1 MCRIV
6 VGVCSSWLLG
16 ILMALGGFSSGVIV
30 DPSTFSVKNHK
41 WLRSNYV
48 RLRFTL
54 LNWLGLMVFKNIKNG
69 RNSKKGNTNLPE
81 CHRIWTTLYMDF
93 FKTVYFSL
101 AVANARPCQHKCLG
115 QVSGNG
121 FQFSHKSSQVKSKRV
136 WFGSRVVSK
145 HPVVIESI
153 QQLRKILCTLAQ
165 S

>member
-1 MCRIV
+1 MEIQKKEHE
-6 VGVCSSWLLG
+6 
-16 ILMALGGFSSGVIV
+16 SSGMSP
-30 DPSTFSVKNHK
+30 DLNDSV
-41 WLRSNYV
+41 Y
-48 RLRFTL
+48 
-54 LNWLGLMVFKNIKNG
+54 
-69 RNSKKGNTNLPE
+69 
-81 CHRIWTTLYMDF
+81 DF

-121 FQFSHKSSQVKSKRV
+121 FQFPHKSSQVESKRV

-153 QQLRKILCTLAQ
+153 QQLRKMLCTLAQ